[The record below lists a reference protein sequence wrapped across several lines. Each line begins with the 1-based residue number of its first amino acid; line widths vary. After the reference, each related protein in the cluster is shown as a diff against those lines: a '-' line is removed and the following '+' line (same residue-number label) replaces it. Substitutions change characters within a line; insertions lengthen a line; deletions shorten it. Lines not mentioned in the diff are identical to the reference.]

1 MGLRR
6 RDRRRETEAHVVEG
20 ELADAA
26 RRVEHLA
33 EPEVAKA
40 EAMGRRVAQPAW
52 RRVTQGEPRWPV
64 TLAILVAIGLQ
75 IALPPRF
82 SPHTQWLL
90 PILEVLLLI
99 GLVMANPGRL
109 ERRSTT
115 LRRASMALIIVISLA
130 NASAAIRLIVGL
142 IRGTEGDHAT
152 TLLLVGGAIWLT
164 NVIVFA
170 LWYWELDRG
179 GPVARAHADLP
190 NPDFVFPQMQSP
202 ELVSPDWE
210 PQFVDYFYVSFTNA
224 TAFSPTDTMP
234 FSRWAKLTM
243 MLQSAVS
250 LAVVV
255 LVIARAVNILK

>member
-6 RDRRRETEAHVVEG
+6 RDRRRESEARVVEG

-33 EPEVAKA
+33 EPELQRAA
-40 EAMGRRVAQPAW
+40 DFGRRVTDPAW
-52 RRVTQGEPRWPV
+52 RRATHGEPRWPV
-64 TLAILVAIGLQ
+64 TVTILVAIGLQ
-75 IALPPRF
+75 LALPARL
-82 SPHTQWLL
+82 SPNVHWVL
-90 PILEVLLLI
+90 PVLEVLLLI
-99 GLVMANPGRL
+99 GIVMANPRRVD
-109 ERRSTT
+109 RRSKA
-115 LRRASMALIIVISLA
+115 LRRASMGLIIVISLA
-130 NASAAIRLIVGL
+130 NASSAVRLIVGL
-142 IRGTEGDHAT
+142 VRGTEGDHPA

-179 GPVARAHADLP
+179 GPVARAHGDLP
-190 NPDFVFPQMQSP
+190 NPDFVFPQMSSP
-202 ELVSPDWE
+202 ELVAPDWE
-210 PQFVDYFYVSFTNA
+210 PQFVDYLYVSFTNA
-224 TAFSPTDTMP
+224 AAFSPTDTMP

>member
-1 MGLRR
+1 M
-6 RDRRRETEAHVVEG
+6 VEG
-20 ELADAA
+20 ELTDAA

-33 EPEVAKA
+33 EPELQRA
-40 EAMGRRVAQPAW
+40 EAVGRRVAEPAW

-64 TLAILVAIGLQ
+64 TLAVLAAIGLQ
-75 IALPPRF
+75 VALPPRF
-82 SPHTQWLL
+82 SPYTQWLL
-90 PILEVLLLI
+90 PVLEVLLLF
-99 GLVMANPGRL
+99 GLVLANPGKID
-109 ERRSTT
+109 RRSTA
-115 LRRASMALIIVISLA
+115 LRRASMALIAVISLA
-130 NASAAIRLIVGL
+130 NALSAIRLIVGL
-142 IRGTEGDHAT
+142 IRGTEGTRAGP
-152 TLLLVGGAIWLT
+152 LLAVGAAIWLT

-179 GPVARAHADLP
+179 GPVARAHGDLP

-202 ELVSPDWE
+202 ELVAPDWE

-250 LAVVV
+250 LAVVI
-255 LVIARAVNILK
+255 LVIARAVNVLK